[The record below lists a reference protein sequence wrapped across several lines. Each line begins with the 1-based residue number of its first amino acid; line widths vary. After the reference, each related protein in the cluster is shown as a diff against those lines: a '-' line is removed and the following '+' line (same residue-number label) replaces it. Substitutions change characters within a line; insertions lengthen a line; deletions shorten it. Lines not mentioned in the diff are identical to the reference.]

1 MLLIEPISA
10 ITSWEDYEYQGHVA
24 LYIAL
29 KSILDLLQNGKSV
42 SDYDLQIEGEEDF
55 SIRKDCKYISLHQ
68 VKAGA
73 IRLEQNDKFSFV
85 IGILQNEAEYGYF
98 HIANGKRIPV
108 DFVSSTLT
116 YISMLKNELK
126 KKVIEK
132 KDIADTDNEDNYIVL
147 DKVSGNHKKADVYS
161 LIKYVSKNSKDI
173 AKIQSVI
180 IEIDNALDTYK
191 TIIEKKIDKLKK
203 DNPLLCD
210 DEAFLCSYDEKYDNV
225 KEIRLKA
232 YEVIFEIL
240 TIKCLE
246 YTFVDVDYA
255 ALVYDQLLLYMKNR
269 ITYFYIEKNKIGKCI
284 LTFSE
289 MVEQIIV
296 DYHEKI
302 DTVAYQYFQVLRSIR
317 DAYAEYPNEPWNHCT
332 ESNCKDC
339 NSSDACNLFKQIS
352 ILNEKTE
359 IDKNQII
366 HNLILKIPVVGKNN
380 NLPQDSMVS
389 HLFLNLLDE
398 IKTLGLERNN
408 AYQTVKDGNKTYR
421 LKVTRIRQ
429 QLNELSKVYDKSDYQ
444 NGLGVFVSKD
454 EMRFVSNG
462 DAKHDILNTFSSGQ
476 LSGFVLAFLFA
487 MNKQYIKASSD
498 DIGFILIDDP
508 VQTMDDINI
517 SSLIEVLRNDFS
529 DKQIILSTHEMDK
542 ENYILYKFYKYNKIG
557 QSFNVKEEIYG

>member
-173 AKIQSVI
+173 AKIQAVI

-191 TIIEKKIDKLKK
+191 TIIERKIEELKK
-203 DNPLLCD
+203 DNLLLCD
-210 DEAFLCSYDEKYDNV
+210 DEAFLCAYDEKYDNV

-232 YEVIFEIL
+232 YEVIVKIL
-240 TIKCLE
+240 TIKCPE
-246 YTFVDVDYA
+246 YTFVDADYA

-269 ITYFYIEKNKIGKCI
+269 ITDFYIEKNKSGKCI

-339 NSSDACNLFKQIS
+339 NSSDVCNLFKQIS

-366 HNLILKIPVVGKNN
+366 HNLILKTPVVGKNN

-421 LKVTRIRQ
+421 LTLDSSYDINEFQKNLKKELEKESDRSLLYECDVLITDRLSEESLFFNGGDISVLTEKELKEISGITSSTIEKMKNDCNRPKVIR
-429 QLNELSKVYDKSDYQ
+429 
-444 NGLGVFVSKD
+444 
-454 EMRFVSNG
+454 
-462 DAKHDILNTFSSGQ
+462 
-476 LSGFVLAFLFA
+476 
-487 MNKQYIKASSD
+487 
-498 DIGFILIDDP
+498 LID
-508 VQTMDDINI
+508 
-517 SSLIEVLRNDFS
+517 RN
-529 DKQIILSTHEMDK
+529 KALGELK
-542 ENYILYKFYKYNKIG
+542 
-557 QSFNVKEEIYG
+557 